1 MSKII
6 ILDDEPKIRKIY
18 REALESKGYDI
29 VEAPDWESVEGLLL
43 QHPDTNLVLLDINLP
58 SLQGDV
64 IYSVL
69 RLHDPKIRVIVSSVY
84 PIEEQKRM
92 VCRAD
97 AYFDKSEGVEY
108 LLEKVRVVLG
118 RNSPAETHL

>member
-6 ILDDEPKIRKIY
+6 ILDDEAKIRKIY

-29 VEAPDWESVEGLLL
+29 VEASDWESMEGVLLKH
-43 QHPDTNLVLLDINLP
+43 QDANLVLLDINLP
-58 SLQGDV
+58 SMKGDT

-69 RLHDPKIRVIVSSVY
+69 RLYNPVMRVIMSSVY
-84 PIEEQKRM
+84 PIEEQKRL

-108 LLEKVRVVLG
+108 LLEKVRVVLA
-118 RNSPAETHL
+118 RDLPAQAAS